1 MGRTCLQSRWTWPRV
16 VAGLLAAAL
25 CGIIWHGPRARA
37 QAPAL
42 LPDTIFTVGTTTP
55 DAGGRQW
62 AYILWVGSDN
72 QLVVGRQFAVYAKA
86 GDAASTNP
94 YERRAIT
101 GLQTEPPVI
110 RALLNRAAT
119 LGDDLV
125 QLEQRVNNL
134 FAALQP
140 PAGPLE
146 QKLSA
151 VIRGTIADPAQLNSL
166 VLLGRL
172 HPGVNFCLGYAHAE
186 VIPAGKTT
194 FEIREYDKD
203 TGRDLGVVGRV
214 TVTAGAPVALP
225 APGPVVQVPES
236 DPRGDLNIKLRWA
249 SPDALRRLTLLNHG
263 FNVYRV
269 TKAHAE
275 AQGWDIAPPAPA
287 VLRAAA
293 GSHPAVK
300 RVNELPVLK
309 TRDFSAADVGNFVL
323 DPKTAFLADDN
334 GRYQP
339 GGVPFENGAQYYYFV
354 TSRDVLG
361 RDWGPSP
368 GLLVKVCDRLPPDA
382 PLALRVENDYTFTGG
397 AAKQKLKV
405 LWRPNTNTA
414 DTVTGY
420 YVYRWAAP
428 DDVQAAGSNPLL
440 NRIAGPIPHVPGK
453 AIYSYVDDGAGS
465 PTAPADYSKTYWYT
479 IRSVDNGACD
489 GGNFSAHS
497 RPVYGVLRDR
507 TGPDGPGG
515 RIDVLC
521 CAYAVVGRDP
531 VDFNDPDGRNQDPN
545 LAYYEFEVRRAR
557 PEIRWA
563 EFYFREL
570 VESNFL
576 GRVYFPGEEP
586 LLVLRWTVPRS
597 QVQEGQIIF
606 WCRVGDDRGQESD
619 FAFVTTIRD
628 PKSTTI
634 RRVPFAAR
642 IGCRKIPRRT
652 ANQFIEC
659 RGAHNPLPN
668 GPDGEVVGPP
678 LTITLTPGT
687 KEYRLYRRVD
697 NGPLTLIKQGPANS
711 DDLSQITVDDPDM
724 PANAA
729 VICYFAQLFDEHG
742 NASPLVQIDECI
754 EIQMPM
760 AVPLL
765 APLEPVGDESS
776 PKMKVRWFC
785 PPYGVN
791 RFEVSIANTI
801 GFMPP
806 NPSPDL
812 GTLITNRIKQYFVAG
827 EPRTNVFFLYR
838 TPPVGPAFGNGAQF
852 EVTVNIAL
860 GQEYTVTVAAVGP
873 DGLAGPDSNAE
884 SLSWNVP
891 PLVGPDVPWPAR
903 PLPDLNF
910 FHPSL
915 QAARMPDNIFPGL
928 AIRIGEVP
936 WGHQANVPKERQD
949 LFPASLRQ
957 NRNPMDYVYTNK
969 LGEKLFPAVVY
980 RVPFPSPEYP
990 QVSQDLI
997 QVTPL
1002 MEAIAHQFAT
1012 DPQYGNITVLHDPFI
1027 RMTEGVIFGAGQLP
1041 GALWLVDTQPVV
1053 TGARYVY
1060 LIVRLGPNGEIK
1072 EVIPS
1077 NVVEATP

>member
-1 MGRTCLQSRWTWPRV
+1 MRRSRFSPGRKCGAV
-16 VAGLLAAAL
+16 LAALLLGGA
-25 CGIIWHGPRARA
+25 GPGRGLA
-37 QAPAL
+37 QPSL
-42 LPDTIFTVGTTTP
+42 LPDTFFTVGTTTA

-62 AYILWVGSDN
+62 AYLLWVGSDN
-72 QLVVGRQFAVYAKA
+72 QLVLGRSFAVYAKA

-94 YERRAIT
+94 FERRAIT

-110 RALLNRAAT
+110 RALLNRAVSI
-119 LGDDLV
+119 GEDLPR
-125 QLEQRVNNL
+125 LEERVNNL

-146 QKLSA
+146 EKLSA
-151 VIRGTIADPAQLNSL
+151 AIRGSLEDPARLNNL

-186 VIPAGKTT
+186 VIPAGQTT
-194 FEIREYDKD
+194 FEIREYDKAND
-203 TGRDLGVVGRV
+203 RDLGVVGRV
-214 TVTAGAPVALP
+214 TVTAGSPVALP
-225 APGPVVQVPES
+225 RPGPVVQVPET
-236 DPRGDLNIKLRWA
+236 DPRGDLNVKLRWA
-249 SPDALRRLTLLNHG
+249 APDALRRLTLLNHG

-269 TKAHAE
+269 TRAHAE
-275 AQGWDIAPPAPA
+275 AQGWHTTPPSAD
-287 VLRAAA
+287 VLRQAAQ
-293 GSHPAVK
+293 SHSAVK

-309 TRDFSAADVGNFVL
+309 TKDFSPADVGNFAL

-339 GGVPFENGAQYYYFV
+339 GGVPFENGAQFYYFV

-361 RDWGPSP
+361 RDWNPSP
-368 GLLVKVCDRLPPDA
+368 GLLVTVCDRLPPDA
-382 PLALRVENDYTFTGG
+382 PLALRVENEYSFVGG

-405 LWRPNTNTA
+405 LWRPNTNTT

-440 NRIAGPIPHVPGK
+440 NRIAGPIPHVPGQTL
-453 AIYSYVDDGAGS
+453 YSYLDDGAGS
-465 PTAPADYSKTYWYT
+465 PTAPADYSKTFWYT
-479 IRSVDNGACD
+479 IRSVDNGACG

-497 RPVYGVLRDR
+497 RPVFGVLRDR

-521 CAYAVVGRDP
+521 CAYAVVPRDP
-531 VDFNDPDGRNQDPN
+531 VDFNDPDGRNQDPA
-545 LAYYEFEVRRAR
+545 LAYYEFEVRRER
-557 PEIRWA
+557 PEVRWA

-570 VESNFL
+570 TESNLL
-576 GRVYFPGEEP
+576 GRVYFPPQEP
-586 LLVLRWTVPRS
+586 LLVWRWTVPRV
-597 QVQEGQIIF
+597 QVQEGEILF
-606 WCRVGDDRGQESD
+606 WCQVGDDRNERSD
-619 FAFVTTIRD
+619 FGVVTTIRD
-628 PKSTTI
+628 PKTTTI
-634 RRVPFAAR
+634 RRVPFAVR
-642 IGCRKIPRRT
+642 VDCRKIPRR
-652 ANQFIEC
+652 AAAAGQYYPC
-659 RGAHNPLPN
+659 RGAHNPQPN
-668 GPDGEVVGPP
+668 GPDGGVVGPDIV
-678 LTITLTPGT
+678 ITLTPGT

-697 NGPLTLIKQGPANS
+697 NGPLTLIKQGPANF
-711 DDLSQITVDDPDM
+711 DDVSQITVQDPDM

-742 NASPLVQIDECI
+742 NASPLVQIDDCI

-791 RFEVSIANTI
+791 RFEVSIANAL

-812 GTLITNRIKQYFVAG
+812 GTLITNRVKQYLIG
-827 EPRTNVFFLYR
+827 NEPRTNVFFLYR

-852 EVTVNIAL
+852 EVTVNIGL
-860 GQEYTVTVAAVGP
+860 GQEYTVMVAAVGP
-873 DGLAGPDSNAE
+873 DGLPGPDSNAE
-884 SLSWNVP
+884 SLSWHVP
-891 PLVGPDVPWPAR
+891 PLVGPEVPWPAR
-903 PLPDLNF
+903 PLPNLNV

-915 QAARMPDNIFPGL
+915 QAVRMPDNIFPGL
-928 AIRIGEVP
+928 AIRIGDVP
-936 WGHQANVPKERQD
+936 RRHQANVPRERQD
-949 LFPASLRQ
+949 LFPSSLRGH
-957 NRNPMDYVYTNK
+957 RNPMDYVYTNK

-980 RVPFPSPEYP
+980 RVPFPSLEFP
-990 QVSQDLI
+990 QFSQDLI

-1002 MEAIAHQFAT
+1002 MEEIAHEFTT
-1012 DPQYGNITVLHDPFI
+1012 DPQYGNVTVLHDPFI
-1027 RMTEGVIFGAGQLP
+1027 RMTEGVIVGAGDLP
-1041 GALWLVDTQPVV
+1041 GGLWLVDTQPVV
-1053 TGARYVY
+1053 FGAGYAY
-1060 LIVRLGPNGEIK
+1060 LIVRLGPDGEIR
-1072 EVIPS
+1072 EV
-1077 NVVEATP
+1077 VVVNPVEVTP

>member
-1 MGRTCLQSRWTWPRV
+1 MRRGLFRPTWAP
-16 VAGLLAAAL
+16 LAAYAVLAL
-25 CGIIWHGPRARA
+25 WDWDAGQVAA
-37 QAPAL
+37 QPAP

-55 DAGGRQW
+55 DASGRQW

-94 YERRAIT
+94 FERRAIT

-110 RALLNRAAT
+110 RALLNRAVSIGEN
-119 LGDDLV
+119 LP
-125 QLEQRVNNL
+125 QLETRVDSL

-151 VIRGTIADPAQLNSL
+151 VIRGTITDPAQLNSL

-186 VIPAGKTT
+186 VIPASQTT
-194 FEIREYDKD
+194 FEIREYDKAND
-203 TGRDLGVVGRV
+203 RDLGVVGRV
-214 TVTAGAPVALP
+214 TVTAGSPVALP
-225 APGPVVQVPES
+225 APGPVVQVPEF
-236 DPRGDLNIKLRWA
+236 DPRGDLNVKLRWA
-249 SPDALRRLTLLNHG
+249 SSDALRRLTLLNHG

-269 TKAHAE
+269 TRAHAE
-275 AQGWDIAPPAPA
+275 AQGWHTTPPAPA

-309 TRDFSAADVGNFVL
+309 TKDFSAADVGNFVL

-339 GGVPFENGAQYYYFV
+339 GGVPFENGAQFYYFV

-382 PLALRVENDYTFTGG
+382 PLALRVENDYIFTGG

-414 DTVTGY
+414 DTVNAY
-420 YVYRWAAP
+420 YVYRWLAP
-428 DDVQAAGSNPLL
+428 DDVQAAGGNPLL
-440 NRIAGPIPHVPGK
+440 NRIAGPIPHVPGQ
-453 AIYSYVDDGAGS
+453 ALYSYVDDGAGS
-465 PTAPADYSKTYWYT
+465 PTAPADYSKTFWYT
-479 IRSVDNGACD
+479 IRSVDHGACD

-497 RPVYGVLRDR
+497 RPVFGVLRDR

-515 RIDVLC
+515 RLEVLC
-521 CAYAVVGRDP
+521 CTYAVVGRDP
-531 VDFNDPDGRNQDPN
+531 ADFNDPDGRNQDPA
-545 LAYYEFEVRRAR
+545 LAYYELEVRRER

-576 GRVYFPGEEP
+576 GRVYFSPQEP
-586 LLVLRWTVPRS
+586 ILTLRWTVTRAL
-597 QVQEGQIIF
+597 VQEGFVPF

-619 FAFVTTIRD
+619 FAAVSTVRD
-628 PKSTTI
+628 PKTTTI

-642 IGCRKIPRRT
+642 VDCHKIPRRSAST
-652 ANQFIEC
+652 GQLGLC
-659 RGAHNPLPN
+659 RGTHNPLPQ
-668 GPDGEVVGPP
+668 GPDGPVQGPS
-678 LTITLTPGT
+678 IIIQLTPGT

-697 NGPLTLIKQGPANS
+697 HGPLTLIKQGPANA
-711 DDLSQITVDDPDM
+711 DDLSSITVEDPDM

-742 NASPLVQIDECI
+742 NASPLVQIDDCV

-760 AVPLL
+760 AFPLL
-765 APLEPVGDESS
+765 APLEPVGDDSS

-791 RFEVSIANTI
+791 RFEVSIANAI

-812 GTLITNRIKQYFVAG
+812 GTQITNRIKHYLIG
-827 EPRTNVFFLYR
+827 NEPRTNVFFLYR

-852 EVTVNIAL
+852 EVTVNIAQ
-860 GQEYTVTVAAVGP
+860 GQEYTVMVAAVGP

-884 SLSWNVP
+884 SLSWHVP

-903 PLPDLNF
+903 PLPDVNV

-936 WGHQANVPKERQD
+936 RRHQAIVPTERQD
-949 LFPASLRQ
+949 LFPSSLRQ
-957 NRNPMDYVYTNK
+957 HRDPMNYVYTNK

-980 RVPFPSPEYP
+980 RVPFPSAEFF
-990 QVSQDLI
+990 QVSWDLI

-1002 MEAIAHQFAT
+1002 METIAHQFT
-1012 DPQYGNITVLHDPFI
+1012 THPEFGNITVIHDPFI
-1027 RMTEGVIFGAGQLP
+1027 RMTEGVVLGGMQLP

-1053 TGARYVY
+1053 FGSAYAY
-1060 LIVRLGPNGEIK
+1060 LIVRLGPDGEIR
-1072 EVIPS
+1072 EV
-1077 NVVEATP
+1077 VVTNPVEVTP

>member
-1 MGRTCLQSRWTWPRV
+1 MRRSLPKLTCAP
-16 VAGLLAAAL
+16 LAAVLAL
-25 CGIIWHGPRARA
+25 ALLTTGLPRAAA
-37 QAPAL
+37 QPAL
-42 LPDTIFTVGTTTP
+42 LPDTIFTVGTTTT

-62 AYILWVGSDN
+62 AYLLWIGSDN

-110 RALLNRAAT
+110 RALLNRAVSIGES
-119 LGDDLV
+119 LPV
-125 QLEQRVNNL
+125 LEERVDNL
-134 FAALQP
+134 FAALNP

-146 QKLSA
+146 EKLSA

-194 FEIREYDKD
+194 FEVREYDKD

-225 APGPVVQVPES
+225 APGPVVQVPET
-236 DPRGDLNIKLRWA
+236 DPRGDLNVKLRWA
-249 SPDALRRLTLLNHG
+249 TPDALRRLTLLNHG

-275 AQGWDIAPPAPA
+275 AQGWHTTPPSGQ
-287 VLRAAA
+287 VLRQAAQ
-293 GSHPAVK
+293 SHPAVK
-300 RVNELPVLK
+300 RVNDLPVLK
-309 TRDFSAADVGNFVL
+309 TKDFSAADVGNFGL

-334 GRYQP
+334 GRYRP
-339 GGVPFENGAQYYYFV
+339 GGVPFENGAQFYYFV

-361 RDWGPSP
+361 RDWNPSP

-382 PLALRVENDYTFTGG
+382 PIALRVENDYTFTGG

-405 LWRPNTNTA
+405 LWRPNTNTT
-414 DTVTGY
+414 DTVTAY
-420 YVYRWAAP
+420 YIYRWAAP
-428 DDVQAAGSNPLL
+428 DDVQAAGGHPLT

-453 AIYSYVDDGAGS
+453 ALYSYVDDGAGS

-489 GGNFSAHS
+489 GGNLSAHS
-497 RPVYGVLRDR
+497 RPVFGVLRDR

-515 RIDVLC
+515 RIEVLC
-521 CAYAVVGRDP
+521 CQFFVAGGQAVDRD
-531 VDFNDPDGRNQDPN
+531 DPDGRNQDPA
-545 LAYYEFEVRRAR
+545 LGYYEFEVKRTDLRV
-557 PEIRWA
+557 RWA
-563 EFYFREL
+563 EFYFRVPG
-570 VESNFL
+570 VESNFIA
-576 GRVYFPGEEP
+576 RAYFPAGEP
-586 LLVLRWTVPRS
+586 VLLLRWSAPRE
-597 QVQEGQIIF
+597 QLTGEIPF
-606 WCRVGDDRGQESD
+606 WCRVGDDRGETSD
-619 FAFVTTIRD
+619 FGSVVTLRD
-628 PKSTTI
+628 PKQTQL
-634 RRVPFAAR
+634 RHVPFTVR
-642 IGCRKIPRRT
+642 TDCRPVPRRT
-652 ANQFIEC
+652 AAIGQAGRC
-659 RGAHNPLPN
+659 GGAHNPQPQ
-668 GPDGEVVGPP
+668 GPDGPVQGP
-678 LTITLTPGT
+678 TVIIQLTPGT

-697 NGPLTLIKQGPANS
+697 NGPLTLIKQGPANF
-711 DDLSQITVDDPDM
+711 DDVTQITVQDPDM

-742 NASPLVQIDECI
+742 NASPLVQIDDCI

-765 APLEPVGDESS
+765 APLEPAGDEAS

-791 RFEVSIANTI
+791 RFEVSIANAL
-801 GFMPP
+801 GSMPP

-852 EVTVNIAL
+852 EITVNIAL

-873 DGLAGPDSNAE
+873 DGLAGEDSNAE
-884 SLSWNVP
+884 SLSWHVP
-891 PLVGPDVPWPAR
+891 PLIGPDVPWPAR

-910 FHPSL
+910 FHPDIL
-915 QAARMPDNIFPGL
+915 AARLPDNIFPGL
-928 AIRIGEVP
+928 AIRVGVLPRPNIVRL
-936 WGHQANVPKERQD
+936 PKER
-949 LFPASLRQ
+949 PEVNPPVLRPH
-957 NRNPMDYVYTNK
+957 RDPMSYLYTNK
-969 LGEKLFPAVVY
+969 FGERLFPAVVY
-980 RVPFPSPEYP
+980 RMQAVSGEYP
-990 QVSQDLI
+990 EVSRDLI

-1002 MEAIAHQFAT
+1002 MESIAHQLTT
-1012 DPQYGNITVLHDPFI
+1012 DAQFGNVTVIHDPFMRAEDTTI
-1027 RMTEGVIFGAGQLP
+1027 PGTTAPP

-1053 TGARYVY
+1053 AGARYVY
-1060 LIVRLGPNGEIK
+1060 LIVRLGPDGEIK
-1072 EVIPS
+1072 EVIPT